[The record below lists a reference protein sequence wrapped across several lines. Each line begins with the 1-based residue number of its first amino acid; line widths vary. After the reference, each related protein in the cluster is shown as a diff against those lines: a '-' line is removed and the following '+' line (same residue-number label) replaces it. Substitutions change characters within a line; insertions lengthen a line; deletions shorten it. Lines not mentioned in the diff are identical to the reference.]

1 MQTIIIG
8 RVNLSFTILAI
19 YIIDKFGR
27 KPLLLIGTAAMAVCL
42 FTNAWAFHSAT
53 YVLTEEAVQELPAD
67 VGEALVPLIGQTYHS
82 QSEFTDTLD
91 QAGAAEHSAAL
102 VNPSMNISAQ
112 LVLFAIMGYIAAF
125 AISLG
130 PVMWALFSEI
140 FPNQLRGVAISFV
153 GMINSMVSF
162 MVQLLFPLELSVL
175 GAALTFF
182 SYFVFAV
189 IGLILVAW
197 LLPETKGKSL
207 EELETMFGTKASTG
221 SPA

>member
-1 MQTIIIG
+1 VEFKTAVSEAIG
-8 RVNLSFTILAI
+8 IEAA
-19 YIIDKFGR
+19 R
-27 KPLLLIGTAAMAVCL
+27 KYESELIKSSAQMNALLILVGILGFVASFAM
-42 FTNAWAFHSAT
+42 
-53 YVLTEEAVQELPAD
+53 
-67 VGEALVPLIGQTYHS
+67 
-82 QSEFTDTLD
+82 
-91 QAGAAEHSAAL
+91 
-102 VNPSMNISAQ
+102 
-112 LVLFAIMGYIAAF
+112 
-125 AISLG
+125 SLG